1 MKKSEKKVAAQELPG
16 RVLGRVL
23 AEELGLVR
31 GGFGVIIAAA
41 TGTKTVQDNGN
52 LDFTGG
58 RPGQSDGD

>member
-1 MKKSEKKVAAQELPG
+1 MKKARKGETNAAG

-31 GGFGVIIAAA
+31 GGQELASLASA

-58 RPGQSDGD
+58 RPGQADGD

>member
-1 MKKSEKKVAAQELPG
+1 MKKADKRQEQVAG

-23 AEELGLVR
+23 AEELGEVR
-31 GGFGVIIAAA
+31 GGLGLPGLASA

-58 RPGQSDGD
+58 RAGQSDGD